1 MHGIVDHL
9 YRRGAVDRIC
19 HRGKPQ
25 RGGLQKR
32 LHYIRSFRAD
42 NTRAVCARHDGLQR
56 SVGRRHHTYRHHI
69 EVLSTLVKAKLFL
82 TAREHHR
89 NDAQR

>member
-1 MHGIVDHL
+1 MTEYVTVAN
-9 YRRGAVDRIC
+9 RSVAAFRNVF
-19 HRGKPQ
+19 
-25 RGGLQKR
+25 
-32 LHYIRSFRAD
+32 HYIRSFRAD

-56 SVGRRHHTYRHHI
+56 SVGRRHHTYRYHI
-69 EVLSTLVKAKLFL
+69 EVLSSLVKAKLFL